1 MGLWRFLYIG
11 NFYYF
16 LEGMLE
22 VWHYFRVS
30 KAKREPKYT
39 HFDFVE
45 AAKAVD
51 NWVGIEPCSQQ
62 LR

>member
-1 MGLWRFLYIG
+1 
-11 NFYYF
+11 
-16 LEGMLE
+16 MLE
-22 VWHYFRVS
+22 VWHFRVS

-45 AAKAVD
+45 AAKAVE

-62 LR
+62 RR